1 MRPDLGPFFELG
13 LIMHPKHKFLGA
25 SPDRITA
32 SGILIEIKCPLC
44 RTIKH
49 EVPSHYMP
57 QLQLS
62 LEVFDLECAHFV
74 QYKPDGGEFDPP
86 ILDVVVVK
94 RDRMW
99 FEKNLPL
106 FQKFITDLEEFKNHT
121 KDFQPENEP
130 IPRPVKQRKRKLP
143 DELLINDQEC

>member
-1 MRPDLGPFFELG
+1 
-13 LIMHPKHKFLGA
+13 
-25 SPDRITA
+25 
-32 SGILIEIKCPLC
+32 
-44 RTIKH
+44 
-49 EVPSHYMP
+49 MP

-62 LEVFDLECAHFV
+62 MEVFDLEVAHFV

-106 FQKFITDLEEFKNHT
+106 FQKFITDLEEFKIQAINM
-121 KDFQPENEP
+121 QPEDKNSTP
-130 IPRPVKQRKRKLP
+130 PRRKQNKKRKIP
-143 DELLINDQEC
+143 DECLISEL